1 MPREENAA
9 SGGISPVRDSGT
21 SLAYQSKNSFERN
34 RSHNERDK
42 EEPAPSEE
50 HQTPLN
56 TPKIAISSEDAGPVV
71 ECQSPPRLHAGSA
84 GGMKAG
90 TAPHRAKEGLASDSP
105 APSVDSL
112 ARFSRFLSLLVVS
125 ALEEQTPSTTERE
138 RMALAE
144 LVRARRVGPEKTIR
158 TILLRVYGG
167 GLRRLCACYH
177 VCMMYHISYVLRLPS
192 LRSKARS
199 RDGPVSPSL
208 PRPPPRPPP
217 HQHPPPLPPISSRC
231 PLHVSAPNGS
241 DDGSDRAEFGFVGT
255 GNEHGGSGRQNGD
268 GEADESPQQASPPPS
283 PTRVERLEAS
293 PVGSPGSPRP
303 LRYWARRIH
312 QFLLSIR
319 ELRAVP
325 GRDTDS
331 LEKCLS
337 EIRRAAGIRGGRSP
351 SSSPL
356 RFRRELPE
364 SPEPSKGGLRSPSQ
378 DKGC

>member
-21 SLAYQSKNSFERN
+21 SLAYQSKSNSERN

-50 HQTPLN
+50 QQTPLN
-56 TPKIAISSEDAGPVV
+56 TQKIAISSEDAGPVV

-90 TAPHRAKEGLASDSP
+90 TAPHRAKEGLASDSS

-217 HQHPPPLPPISSRC
+217 HH
-231 PLHVSAPNGS
+231 HAP
-241 DDGSDRAEFGFVGT
+241 
-255 GNEHGGSGRQNGD
+255 
-268 GEADESPQQASPPPS
+268 SPPPS
-283 PTRVERLEAS
+283 HHNTRSTCLLQTAAMTGLIARSSAS
-293 PVGSPGSPRP
+293 LGPEMKTV
-303 LRYWARRIH
+303 
-312 QFLLSIR
+312 
-319 ELRAVP
+319 
-325 GRDTDS
+325 
-331 LEKCLS
+331 
-337 EIRRAAGIRGGRSP
+337 AAGGRMATEKP
-351 SSSPL
+351 PKAPNKH
-356 RFRRELPE
+356 RPRHHPHV
-364 SPEPSKGGLRSPSQ
+364 SKGWKLRRWDLRVRPGLSGTGPGESTSS
-378 DKGC
+378 C